1 MKGILLCVAGM
12 GLSVVLAL
20 AEETYSSVD
29 RPGSGGKADETF
41 APGLIKFDDA
51 ELTKVLEIYHELSG
65 RTVVRSSALPAAK
78 INIRSQTKLTRI
90 EVLQVLDSVL
100 AQNGI
105 VMIPQGTKFVKAVPK
120 AIAPLECPPVV
131 DLPREQLPDCGTCI
145 TYYVEVKHQ
154 KPRDVVHALQS
165 FAMLPNSILAIDS
178 ANLIVLRDFSSNVR
192 RMLEV
197 LERVDKPDAA
207 EKAPE
212 KATKKK
218 KDNAKRKTEKA
229 ARDHASNK

>member
-1 MKGILLCVAGM
+1 M

-29 RPGSGGKADETF
+29 RPGSGGKANETF
-41 APGLIKFDDA
+41 PAGLLKFEETD
-51 ELTKVLEIYHELSG
+51 LTEVLKVYRELSG
-65 RTVVRSSALPAAK
+65 RAIVRPTAMAHAK
-78 INIRSQTKLTRI
+78 ISFETTTPLTRI
-90 EVLQVLDSVL
+90 EALQVLDTVL

-120 AIAPLECPPVV
+120 QSAPIECPPVV

-154 KPRDVVHALQS
+154 KPKDVVHALQP
-165 FAMLPNSILAIDS
+165 FAALPNSILAIDS

-192 RMLEV
+192 RMLEMV
-197 LERVDKPDAA
+197 ERIDKPDSVDNVPVKKKKKAA
-207 EKAPE
+207 KG
-212 KATKKK
+212 KATKGSQ
-218 KDNAKRKTEKA
+218 DQASNLNDKA
-229 ARDHASNK
+229 AMFVSQ